1 MRPLSEAA
9 ERNKAPILAVLRRA
23 FAGAATVLEIGS
35 GTGQHAVHFAAAL
48 PGLVWQPSEMPGR
61 VDGMRGRIEEAGLP
75 NLAPPLELDVRD
87 RPWPVAAVDAVFSA
101 NTAHIMAWPEVERM
115 LEGIGEVLTDGG
127 VFCLY
132 GPFRSGGDFDTE
144 SNRRFDALL
153 KSEQPDMGLRDR
165 EALVETAGAHG
176 LVLIAEHPMAANNR
190 LLEWRKTRAAVRT

>member
-9 ERNKAPILAVLRRA
+9 ERNKAPILDVLRRA

-48 PGLVWQPSEMPGR
+48 PDLVWQPTEMPGR
-61 VDGMRGRIEEAGLP
+61 VDGMRSRIAAAGLP
-75 NLAPPLELDVRD
+75 NLAAPRELDVRD
-87 RPWPVAAVDAVFSA
+87 RPWKGGTVDAVFSA

-115 LEGIGEVLTDGG
+115 LEGVGEVLAEGG

-132 GPFRSGGDFDTE
+132 GPIRSGGDFDTE

-153 KSEQPDMGLRDR
+153 KSEQPEMGLRDR
-165 EALVETAGAHG
+165 EALVETARVHG
-176 LVLIAEHPMAANNR
+176 LVLVAEHPMPANNR
-190 LLEWRKTRAAVRT
+190 LLEWRKTRATGPA